1 MALGG
6 MRRNGRR
13 QHTTQKIHPLM
24 IVAICLAATV
34 LLTVVVGNLLKLWI
48 DDDLFSKLTSGYET
62 EAPEGEGDGQP
73 NVRRVN
79 AYLFALGDKIDG
91 AVGKTALSVPIN
103 KPDGTMC
110 YHSDLTEYL
119 GLTSEP
125 TVELDETLAEAYAM
139 VPYISGVFYS
149 QALTYESE
157 DLRYAATVREA
168 AILREFLRAGGS
180 EIVIRGLPLDR
191 LTPDEVKNYFDI
203 LRASADNFHIGLSLD
218 WDLVRSENGWR
229 IPAVFAS
236 LADFC
241 VLDLTG
247 EELDAADTNELG
259 VSASAERLLADSQY
273 YVAQYGLRLLVSEA
287 QSGLIST
294 MEFRQAAN
302 FQVTSHAV
310 SETERE

>member
-1 MALGG
+1 
-6 MRRNGRR
+6 
-13 QHTTQKIHPLM
+13 M

-34 LLTVVVGNLLKLWI
+34 LVTIVVGNLLKIWI
-48 DDDLFSKLTSGYET
+48 NDDLFAKLTSGYET
-62 EAPEGEGDGQP
+62 EAPEEDGDDRP
-73 NVRRVN
+73 HVRRVN
-79 AYLFALGDKIDG
+79 AYLFALGDGIDA
-91 AVGKTALSVPIN
+91 AVGKTALSVPLN

-110 YHSDLTEYL
+110 YSSELTEYL

-125 TVELDETLAEAYAM
+125 KVDLDEKLTEAYAM

-149 QALTYESE
+149 QALSYESE

-191 LTPDEVKNYFDI
+191 LTPDEVKSYLDI
-203 LRASADNFHIGLSLD
+203 LRASADHFHIGIALD

-229 IPAVFAS
+229 IPAVFAP

-247 EELDAADTNELG
+247 AELDPEDVDALG
-259 VSASAERLLADSQY
+259 ASASAERLLADCQY
-273 YVAQYGLRLLVSEA
+273 YTTQYGLRLLVSDA

-294 MEFRQAAN
+294 MEFRQVAN
-302 FQVTSHAV
+302 FQVTSH
-310 SETERE
+310 ETSLPEGE